1 MSTFSSQENLRLQ
14 FLGSQGTLTPWN
26 LTRFPTYL
34 IKPRRHTVAI
44 APFLHSCIRVGRRP
58 RSHIRLSHCCMP
70 PAYSRLPRSANADE
84 TPRRRGQRTPRGQG
98 PYHTPRGGRSEYTDR
113 HRDRNRESGSIREKR
128 DNLIEQGLCQVLR
141 KQGGVQ
147 TERDHDFPLQDH
159 AFEIGPRHLSYLFRH
174 TDLLHEDGSL
184 SLHEM
189 INHVELPEK
198 SEQCTTVAMTD

>member
-1 MSTFSSQENLRLQ
+1 MHPSGTTPKVPHPTFSL
-14 FLGSQGTLTPWN
+14 
-26 LTRFPTYL
+26 
-34 IKPRRHTVAI
+34 
-44 APFLHSCIRVGRRP
+44 LHATGILSSTKIRKRGR
-58 RSHIRLSHCCMP
+58 
-70 PAYSRLPRSANADE
+70 N
-84 TPRRRGQRTPRGQG
+84 TTWRGQRTPRGQG

-198 SEQCTTVAMTD
+198 SEQCTTVALTD